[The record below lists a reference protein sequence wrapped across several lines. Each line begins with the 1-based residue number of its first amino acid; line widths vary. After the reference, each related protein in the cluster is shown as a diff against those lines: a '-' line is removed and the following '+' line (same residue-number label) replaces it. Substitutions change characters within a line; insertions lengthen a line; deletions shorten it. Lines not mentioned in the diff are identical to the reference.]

1 MNTFGLS
8 APAEKIYEHFGF
20 GPDNLTAR
28 ARDVITFYTPAGTP
42 HAVAATAV
50 RPCAAAGRDSA
61 YPA

>member
-28 ARDVITFYTPAGTP
+28 ARDVIAFYTPAGKP
-42 HAVAATAV
+42 PWDASVLCCC
-50 RPCAAAGRDSA
+50 RLFL
-61 YPA
+61 